1 MSGYLKQKLFQ
12 ALHDLVG
19 AGDLDQRLT
28 HAGNYLA
35 HVQDHEIP
43 EEHRKELG
51 EIKAVMFATPL
62 SSERGYNPRHIST
75 EDGTKLA
82 HRILEL
88 YTKVMGGLQ
97 ARHPSAIAGAQG
109 EEMTKT
115 PGEFEPPKPITKAE
129 REARKAFRQVEAEKA
144 TTEHEIAQKAFH
156 ANRERLKVE
165 RLEREAAGTPV
176 AAKKAKTKKK
186 AR

>member
-28 HAGNYLA
+28 HAGNYLV
-35 HVQDHEIP
+35 HLQEHEVP

-51 EIKAVMFATPL
+51 EIKAIMFATPL
-62 SSERGYNPRHIST
+62 SSGRGYTPRQIST

-88 YTKVMGGLQ
+88 YTKVLGGL
-97 ARHPSAIAGAQG
+97 
-109 EEMTKT
+109 
-115 PGEFEPPKPITKAE
+115 
-129 REARKAFRQVEAEKA
+129 
-144 TTEHEIAQKAFH
+144 
-156 ANRERLKVE
+156 
-165 RLEREAAGTPV
+165 
-176 AAKKAKTKKK
+176 
-186 AR
+186 

>member
-43 EEHRKELG
+43 EEHREELG
-51 EIKAVMFATPL
+51 EIKAIMFATPL
-62 SSERGYNPRHIST
+62 SSGYSPRKIST

-97 ARHPSAIAGAQG
+97 ASHPPPIAGAQV

-115 PGEFEPPKPITKAE
+115 LGEFEPPKPITKAE
-129 REARKAFRQVEAEKA
+129 RDPRKAFRKVDAEKA
-144 TTEHEIAQKAFH
+144 MTEHKIAQKAFS
-156 ANRERLKVE
+156 ANRERLKAE
-165 RLEREAAGTPV
+165 RLPREAAGTPV
-176 AAKKAKTKKK
+176 AAKKSNPEKKT
-186 AR
+186 R

>member
-1 MSGYLKQKLFQ
+1 
-12 ALHDLVG
+12 LVG
-19 AGDLDQRLT
+19 AGDLDQRLI

-51 EIKAVMFATPL
+51 EIKAIMFATPL
-62 SSERGYNPRHIST
+62 SSERGYSPRQIST

-82 HRILEL
+82 HRILEF

-97 ARHPSAIAGAQG
+97 ASHPPPIAGAQG

-115 PGEFEPPKPITKAE
+115 PREFEGLKPMTKAE
-129 REARKAFRQVEAEKA
+129 REARKAFRQVDAEKA
-144 TTEHEIAQKAFH
+144 MTEYETAQKAFH
-156 ANRERLKVE
+156 ANRERLKAG
-165 RLEREAAGTPV
+165 RLAREAAGTSG
-176 AAKKAKTKKK
+176 AAEKAKTRKKP
-186 AR
+186 R